1 MRIRCKAFFL
11 AALCLSLLSVSA
23 AAAVLSPGLSLIAA
37 QSTMTKTGNRYTG
50 VVFSGDD
57 FKNALSLRDLDG
69 ITVTSLPAPASG
81 TLYLGD
87 MPVAVN
93 QRISAANLSRLRFE
107 PTNGET
113 QGAFTFSESEE
124 YSVTCVMRII
134 DTVNYAPSVSAF
146 ADTTAARTM
155 KDITCCGT
163 LGAYDPEGDALRYEI
178 VSQPKKGLITLTDA
192 AHGDFRYTPY
202 EGYSGTDTF
211 SYRVCDANGNYS
223 TAVPVNVEISHKNTR
238 LVFADMTE
246 HWAHSA
252 AIEMADAGIMT
263 YAEENGAP
271 VFRPEETVKREEF
284 LVMVMKVFGAKDLSG
299 DAATGFSDNDEIT
312 PEYRGYVRAA
322 RRGGIVRGTEE
333 NGAFLFRPGEAITR
347 AETAVMLNNIIGA
360 EVPLQVSLFSD
371 NDAIP
376 AWAQSALYALND
388 IGILRGTGAG
398 SASPYAS
405 ITRAQAAQIL
415 SNLRAYVG

>member
-1 MRIRCKAFFL
+1 MRIRCKALFP
-11 AALCLSLLSVSA
+11 AVLCLSLLSVSA
-23 AAAVLSPGLSLIAA
+23 AAAVLSPGLPLLAA
-37 QSTMTKTGNRYTG
+37 QSSMTKTGSRYTG
-50 VVFSGDD
+50 VVFSQED
-57 FKNALSLRDLDG
+57 FRNALSLRDLDG
-69 ITVTSLPAPASG
+69 ISVTSLPDPAEG
-81 TLYLGD
+81 TLYLGNV
-87 MPVAVN
+87 PVAVN

-107 PTNGET
+107 PTGEAAE
-113 QGAFTFSESEE
+113 GSFTFSESDE
-124 YSVTCVMRII
+124 YSVTCVMRIA
-134 DTVNYAPSVSAF
+134 DTVNYAPSVAAF
-146 ADTTAARTM
+146 ADTTAARTL

-178 VSQPKKGLITLTDA
+178 VSQPKKGLLTLTDA

-202 EGYSGTDTF
+202 EGCSGTDTF

-223 TAVPVNVEISHKNTR
+223 SPAAVNVEISRKNTR
-238 LVFADMTE
+238 LVFADMAD

-252 AIEMADAGIMT
+252 AIEMADEGIMT
-263 YAEENGAP
+263 YTEDSGVP
-271 VFRPEETVKREEF
+271 VFRPEETVTREEF
-284 LVMVMKVFGAKDLSG
+284 LVMVMKALGAKDLSG
-299 DAATGFSDNDEIT
+299 DVNTGFSDNEEIT
-312 PEYRGYVRAA
+312 PVYRGYVRAA
-322 RRGGIVRGTEE
+322 RLAGIVRGTEE
-333 NGAFLFRPGEAITR
+333 NGVSLFRPGEPITR

-398 SASPYAS
+398 SVSPYAS